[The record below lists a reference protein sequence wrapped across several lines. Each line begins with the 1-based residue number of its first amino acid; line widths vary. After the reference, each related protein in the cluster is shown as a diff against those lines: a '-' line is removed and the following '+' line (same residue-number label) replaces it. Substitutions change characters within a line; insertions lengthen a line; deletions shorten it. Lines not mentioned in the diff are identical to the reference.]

1 MAKLASM
8 YDKNVSIELDLVR
21 EELGL
26 LNFCLNWLQDGQPR
40 MFPVK
45 DQMMAIDLA
54 TEMFKNTEKKDDQPE
69 MFIDGKITVDL
80 KQLVLIDDLL
90 QRPLTVEQAKV
101 AVKLKDKLVYEGKK
115 VSQLR
120 DIVR

>member
-1 MAKLASM
+1 M